1 MSVYLADLHV
11 HTAASPDGR
20 SSLKELVSAA
30 KAAGLHAMAI
40 TDHDLCTEITENP
53 EDFLLIPGCEI
64 STKAGHITGLFLQRP
79 IDFEVLGRL
88 PSPEA
93 AVEAIH
99 AAGGLAVWA
108 HPYQKRDAAPETL
121 SFPID
126 AMETANARADLKV
139 KDANKRAEF
148 LANQRSL
155 PSVGGSDAH
164 DRAEVGNAYTQLTA
178 DELTVDKLREA
189 LASGQSRAVL
199 QRNTS
204 HLRKGLSQWAKAR
217 RKGGMKNLLRS
228 AAYMGYCAMLDVL
241 RK

>member
-1 MSVYLADLHV
+1 MSVFLADLHV
-11 HTAASPDGR
+11 HTSSSPDGR

-40 TDHDLCTEITENP
+40 TDHNLCSEITESP
-53 EDFLLIPGCEI
+53 EGLLLIPGCEI
-64 STKAGHITGLFLQRP
+64 STKAGHITGLFLERP
-79 IDFEVLGRL
+79 IDLEALGKL
-88 PSPEA
+88 PSPESA
-93 AVEAIH
+93 AAAIH
-99 AAGGLAVWA
+99 LAGGLAVWA
-108 HPYQKRDAAPETL
+108 HPYQKAGAAPESL

-126 AMETANARADLKV
+126 AIETANARADLKV

-148 LANQRSL
+148 LANQRGL

-189 LASGQSRAVL
+189 LASGQSRGIL
-199 QRNTS
+199 QKNTS
-204 HLRKGLSQWAKAR
+204 HLRKGLSQWTKAR
-217 RKGGMKNLLRS
+217 RKGGVKNLLRG

-241 RK
+241 HK